1 MNRYINKL
9 NFDFKTNQQILK
21 SISLID
27 SFKSK
32 WNVLENRENNFLK
45 DLRKIATIE
54 SIGSSTRIEGAQI
67 TNEEIK
73 NLLYNIKVNELKTRD
88 QQEVIGYYEVLEIIY

>member
-45 DLRKIATIE
+45 ELRKIATIE